1 MALTELDRQ
10 LIVRCTRN
18 ESGAWNDFVDRYIGL
33 FIHVVELTAHARSV
47 TLQPADRDDLVGE
60 IFAEVLRDNY
70 AILRRF
76 REQSSLA
83 SYLTVI
89 ARRIVVR
96 EVVRRRREEGLGLD
110 GPVQVLGEEKRVDD
124 LDLVETLLGRLSSQ
138 EAKIVRMFHLQ
149 GRSYVEIAGL
159 MNIPETSVGSTL
171 TRARRQLARIGQLR
185 VVSDSGDRAAS

>member
-10 LIVRCTRN
+10 LIARCTRN

-47 TLQPADRDDLVGE
+47 TLQPADRDDLVGD
-60 IFAEVLRDNY
+60 IFAEVLRDNH
-70 AILRRF
+70 AVLRRF

-124 LDLVETLLGRLSSQ
+124 LDLVETLLSRLSPQ

-159 MNIPETSVGSTL
+159 MDIPETSVGSTL
-171 TRARRQLARIGQLR
+171 TRARRQLERISQLR
-185 VVSDSGDRAAS
+185 VVPNGTDRAAS

>member
-171 TRARRQLARIGQLR
+171 TRARRQLERIGQLR

>member
-171 TRARRQLARIGQLR
+171 TRARRQLERIGQLR
-185 VVSDSGDRAAS
+185 VVSNSGDRAAS